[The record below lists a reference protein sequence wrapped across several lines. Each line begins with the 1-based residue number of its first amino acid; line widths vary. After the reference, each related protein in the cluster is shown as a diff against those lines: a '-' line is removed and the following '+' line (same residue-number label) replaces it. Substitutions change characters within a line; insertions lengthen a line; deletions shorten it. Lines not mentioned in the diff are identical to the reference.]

1 MANKIDI
8 YEGNYSLTVKRTVSK
23 FGTSIVDK
31 DGNKILA
38 LIPSHD
44 GDGLILGCPNITDR
58 EAPEWR
64 RRIKELPEEDMLQV
78 FKLGRKAAV
87 ELDKSFVASE
97 HVSDKI
103 DILNFI
109 DVGNVRFSAM
119 THDETEMLEGSNINV
134 KARHDYYTRDY
145 YTNGPDRGSGKLI
158 SSRFTYN
165 PDRYVGKNKNSY
177 AVINLPDS
185 KMSIDINGA
194 INTPLNNSW
203 KNCELTLKKEDADFS
218 NVEIVDSVGFL
229 EEYEDHLRKDA
240 HGKIVKQSII
250 LSYNQDSVDNFK
262 FPKVSTDNVLL
273 VIAPEQENFFDFLT
287 IPSYETI
294 KEGIEK
300 GIDVKLNMNRIIP
313 SAKYIENY
321 YRTKDAGLAFTY
333 NEIRKQIKEHPK
345 KAKQFSDGLDTL
357 DKILKNNPELISGN
371 IGKENMKEFC
381 HKLPVLHQFRDD
393 IVEYANHVKKN
404 DISISNS

>member
-44 GDGLILGCPNITDR
+44 GDGLILGCPNIAGRD
-58 EAPEWR
+58 APVWTR
-64 RRIKELPEEDMLQV
+64 MIKELPEEDMLQV
-78 FKLGRKAAV
+78 FKIGRKAAV
-87 ELDKSFVASE
+87 ELDKSFVASK

-109 DVGNVRFSAM
+109 DVSNGRFSAM
-119 THDETEMLEGSNINV
+119 THDETKMIGGSNINV
-134 KARHDYYTRDY
+134 KARHDYYTRDIE
-145 YTNGPDRGSGKLI
+145 GDSGKLI
-158 SSRFTYN
+158 ASRFTYK
-165 PDRYVGKNKNSY
+165 PERYVGKNKNSY
-177 AVINLPDS
+177 AVIDIPDS

-194 INTPLNNSW
+194 INTPIHQTW
-203 KNCELTLKKEDADFS
+203 KNHALTLKKEDADFS
-218 NVEIVDSVGFL
+218 NVEIVDSVGVL
-229 EEYEDHLRKDA
+229 YEYEDRLRKDS
-240 HGKIVKQSII
+240 HNNIEKQSII
-250 LSYNQDSVDNFK
+250 LSYNQDNMDNFK
-262 FPKVSTDNVLL
+262 FPKISTENVLF
-273 VIAPEQENFFDFLT
+273 VIAPEQENFFDFLS
-287 IPSYETI
+287 IPPYETI
-294 KEGIEK
+294 KDGIEK
-300 GIDVKLNMNRIIP
+300 GMNIMLNMNRIIP
-313 SAKYIENY
+313 YAKNIETC
-321 YRTKDAGLAFTY
+321 YRRKDAGLTFTY
-333 NEIRKQIKEHPK
+333 NEIKKEIKEHPK

-357 DKILKNNPELISGN
+357 DKILKNNPEFISSN